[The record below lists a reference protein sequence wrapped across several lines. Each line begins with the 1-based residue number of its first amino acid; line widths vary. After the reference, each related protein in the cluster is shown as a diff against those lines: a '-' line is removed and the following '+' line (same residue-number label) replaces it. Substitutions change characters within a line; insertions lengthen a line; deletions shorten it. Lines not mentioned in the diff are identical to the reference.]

1 MLSRLANN
9 LFWMGRYL
17 ERAEYLARYSQVHY
31 YSALDAPF
39 LLPKEDIHASVLK
52 FSGLYD
58 SYTEVYDK
66 LKEKDVLYYLFL
78 DPYNLNSVKYNIH
91 MTRENAR
98 STRDLLLTE
107 LWEAINI
114 LYHDVNKI
122 EKLNMNNFDD
132 LTKLV
137 RTSISVINGFI
148 DNTLIHNEVWAIL
161 KAGQHIER
169 SCQVARLLGVKWEE
183 INAARDSSVGVAY
196 ENYLVITMLRSAES
210 LDMSRIHFN
219 RIPDTIQSFLFLLS
233 NNTLPRSVAFNM
245 QMLQNNLDILHL
257 PNTPVLNDL
266 YFKIS
271 RLNSQ
276 LQYLVYEDIS
286 TDTNKYLIH
295 LLFHLHS
302 LGNIFDK
309 EYLS

>member
-17 ERAEYLARYSQVHY
+17 ERAEYLARYAQVHY

-52 FSGLYD
+52 FPGLYD

-66 LKEKDVLYYLFL
+66 LRDKDVLYYLFL
-78 DPYNLNSVKYNIH
+78 DPYNMNSVKYNIR

-107 LWEAINI
+107 LWESINI

-122 EKLNMNNFDD
+122 DKLNMDNFDD
-132 LTKLV
+132 FTKLV

-183 INAARDSSVGVAY
+183 INEARDSAVGVAY

-210 LDMSRIHFN
+210 LDMSRIHFH

-245 QMLQNNLDILHL
+245 KMLQNNLDILHL

-286 TDTNKYLIH
+286 TDTGRYLIH